1 MNQPHRILV
10 SCGAALV
17 TSTMVAKKITE
28 ELDKRGIQVIT
39 EFCKAS
45 EVPEKLNDHA
55 LVVTTSMVK
64 DTGTTPVLH
73 TVSFLTGYGMSEDLD
88 KIIKYLDDHET
99 KSLADQTSPMA
110 G

>member
-1 MNQPHRILV
+1 MNQTHRILV

-28 ELDKRGIQVIT
+28 ELDKRGIQVTT

-45 EVPEKLNDHA
+45 EVAEKLDNHS

-73 TVSFLTGYGMSEDLD
+73 TVSFLTGYGMNEDLD
-88 KIIKYLDDHET
+88 KIVGYLSAHEAKT
-99 KSLADQTSPMA
+99 SGSLERPIA